1 MTQFGERELDVM
13 TVLWRRG
20 ASTVAEVRDAL
31 DVRLAY
37 TTVLTILRNLE
48 AKGFVRHEQEGRA
61 HRYAPLVAQHDAT
74 ESALGR
80 MIDKMFGGSP
90 EQLLT
95 HLVSGDALN
104 EAELRRLHEL
114 LSRRLGEGGKP

>member
-13 TVLWRRG
+13 AVLWKRG
-20 ASTVAEVRDAL
+20 ASTVAEVRDVL

-61 HRYAPLVAQHDAT
+61 HRYAPLVAQNEAT
-74 ESALGR
+74 ASALGR

-95 HLVSGDALN
+95 HLVSGGALN

-114 LSRRLGEGGKP
+114 LSRRLGEGGQS